1 MRERP
6 RSKREVSGKRNRD
19 KRVHREMEMAKTG
32 REAGRV
38 RKRLGERE
46 RGKDQTVRNKDLIE
60 KDKIRNQEIDG
71 LQVTDK
77 EKWGVVSNMVE
88 KQSRIERTETNRYGY
103 IVPP

>member
-1 MRERP
+1 M
-6 RSKREVSGKRNRD
+6 
-19 KRVHREMEMAKTG
+19 
-32 REAGRV
+32 

-88 KQSRIERTETNRYGY
+88 KSHELKGQRQRDTVTLSHPDQG
-103 IVPP
+103 